1 MGRDLHANPHGWL
14 LVAGPVSGTPA
25 DWLGAWPFAAAGMP
39 GAMGTVLLLTMLPA
53 NFSYGALAA
62 LLFAKGLSMGL
73 FSPPNTAAIM
83 NSVPPHDHGTAS
95 GLRASFQNTGMTL
108 SIGIVFSLIITG
120 SLGSPALCRL
130 RWPSG
135 SRAPARLRP
144 PPASLTCHQV
154 AKLLAAPL
162 GYNSMKSLLGPQLAH
177 LSVAARAH
185 LVGRAFFPT

>member
-1 MGRDLHANPHGWL
+1 
-14 LVAGPVSGTPA
+14 
-25 DWLGAWPFAAAGMP
+25 
-39 GAMGTVLLLTMLPA
+39 MGTVLLLTMLPA